1 MSELIIEHPM
11 SLIENLLKAGKG
23 DKGRLLYLKNAIKNG
38 KTIYESDQKYLQIMQ
53 NAYPELLFQENTSNN
68 LSQNNSVEPY
78 FSAELKNKSTKKP
91 KQLLQNKVS
100 FDSFDFE
107 LETIQNSLSDLKT
120 KESKIK
126 DNLKLLS
133 INHEILSQTKI
144 DQSNSFGSFSN
155 LSKNTPSDLF
165 ELIKD
170 SPNVNMAHRFRIK
183 KHNVMTYASAGL
195 FSLWFAGSQNL
206 IDLGVFQGL
215 SLGFSAGAAVSA
227 GLFYKKNMKSTK

>member
-1 MSELIIEHPM
+1 LSELVIEHPI
-11 SLIENLLKAGKG
+11 SLIETLLKAGKG
-23 DKGRLLYLKNAIKNG
+23 DKGRLLYLKNAIKTG
-38 KTIYESDQKYLQIMQ
+38 KTIYESDQKYLHTMQ
-53 NAYPELLFQENTSNN
+53 NTYPEMLFQENTSHN

-78 FSAELKNKSTKKP
+78 FSEEIKNKSTKKQ
-91 KQLLQNKVS
+91 KQPSQNKTLI
-100 FDSFDFE
+100 DSFDFE

-126 DNLKLLS
+126 DNLQLLS

-155 LSKNTPSDLF
+155 LSKNAPSDLF
-165 ELIKD
+165 ELIKNSSNLD
-170 SPNVNMAHRFRIK
+170 KVHRFRIK
-183 KHNVMTYASAGL
+183 KHNAMTYASAGL
-195 FSLWFAGSQNL
+195 FSLWFAGHQNL

-227 GLFYKKNMKSTK
+227 GLFYKKNMKSI

>member
-1 MSELIIEHPM
+1 MSELIIEHPI

-38 KTIYESDQKYLQIMQ
+38 KTIYESDQKYLYTMQ

-68 LSQNNSVEPY
+68 LSQNNSVKPY

-170 SPNVNMAHRFRIK
+170 SSNVKMAHRFRIK
-183 KHNVMTYASAGL
+183 KHNVMAYTSAGL
-195 FSLWFAGSQNL
+195 FSLWFAGYQNL

-227 GLFYKKNMKSTK
+227 GLFYKKNSKSD

>member
-11 SLIENLLKAGKG
+11 SLIENLLKAAKG

-38 KTIYESDQKYLQIMQ
+38 KTIYESDQKYLHTMQ

-68 LSQNNSVEPY
+68 LSQHNSVEPY

-170 SPNVNMAHRFRIK
+170 SSNVKMAHRFRIK
-183 KHNVMTYASAGL
+183 KHNVMAYASAGL
-195 FSLWFAGSQNL
+195 FSLWFAGYQNL

-227 GLFYKKNMKSTK
+227 GLFYKKNSKSD